1 MRTTGVPRATLPPS
15 YALELL
21 TIFAWEQGC
30 REDKFRLAQG
40 LRTVLALIQQNKD
53 LCIFWTENY
62 GFGDPVVGEF
72 LRRQLERPRYR
83 LCRHCLLSCPAHWGQ
98 DLVLVN

>member
-1 MRTTGVPRATLPPS
+1 MRATLPPS

-30 REDKFRLAQG
+30 RKDAFSLAQG
-40 LRTVLALIQQNKD
+40 LRTVLALIQRNKH

-62 GFGDPVVGEF
+62 GFEDPAVGEF
-72 LRRQLERPRYR
+72 LRRQLKRPRYSFPQ
-83 LCRHCLLSCPAHWGQ
+83 LPLSALLSCYTRGTNWS
-98 DLVLVN
+98 

>member
-1 MRTTGVPRATLPPS
+1 MQTQETPGATLPPS

-30 REDKFRLAQG
+30 RKDNFSLAQG
-40 LRTVLALIQQNKD
+40 LRTVLALIQQNKS

-62 GFGDPVVGEF
+62 DFGDPAVGEF
-72 LRRQLERPRYR
+72 LRRQLERPRYF
-83 LCRHCLLSCPAHWGQ
+83 LGFPPACSP
-98 DLVLVN
+98 VLRNRAWFGPG